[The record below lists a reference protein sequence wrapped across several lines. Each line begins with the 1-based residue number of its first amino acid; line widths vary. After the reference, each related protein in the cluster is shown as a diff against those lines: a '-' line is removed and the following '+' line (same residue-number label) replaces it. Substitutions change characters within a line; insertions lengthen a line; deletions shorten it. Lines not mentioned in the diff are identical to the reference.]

1 MLSASELKTGVVFKD
16 GNTPY
21 KVEKYEHSKTARSGA
36 TIRLRVR
43 SLLDGSVAEKVY
55 SSVDMVQEADI
66 FRKTL
71 QYLYKD
77 SFYVFMDPSTYDQEE
92 LSEEIIGDNK
102 FYLKEGEKYIIMYF
116 EDAPVSVEVP
126 NSMVFEVE
134 YTEPGFK
141 GNTVTN
147 TLKDAKLTNGLEVK
161 VPTFIKIG
169 DKIKVD
175 TRTGEYM
182 SRA

>member
-16 GNTPY
+16 NNTPY

-55 SSVDMVQEADI
+55 SSVDMVADADI
-66 FRKTL
+66 FKKTM

-77 SFYVFMDPSTYDQEE
+77 SFFVFMDPVTYEQVE
-92 LSEEIIGDNK
+92 LSEDIVGDNK

-116 EDAPVSVEVP
+116 EDNPVSIEVP
-126 NSMVFEVE
+126 NSMIFEVE

-147 TLKDAKLTNGLEVK
+147 TLKDAKLVNGMDVK

>member
-77 SFYVFMDPSTYDQEE
+77 SFYVFMDPVTYEQQE
-92 LSEEIIGDNK
+92 LSDEVVGDNK
-102 FYLKEGEKYIIMYF
+102 FYLKDGEKYIVMYF
-116 EDAPVSVEVP
+116 EENPVSVEVP
-126 NSMVFEVE
+126 NSMIFEVE

-147 TLKDAKLTNGLEVK
+147 TLKDAKLVNGMDIK

-169 DKIKVD
+169 DKIKID

>member
-1 MLSASELKTGVVFKD
+1 MLSASELKTGVIFKD
-16 GNTPY
+16 NNIPY

-55 SSVDMVQEADI
+55 SSVDNVQEADI
-66 FRKTL
+66 VKKTL
-71 QYLYKD
+71 QFLYKD
-77 SFYVFMDPSTYDQEE
+77 SFYVFMDPVTYDQEE
-92 LSEEIIGDNK
+92 LSDEVVGDNK
-102 FYLKEGEKYIIMYF
+102 YYLKESERYTIMYF
-116 EDAPVSVEVP
+116 EGNPVSVEVP
-126 NSMVFEVE
+126 NSMVFEVQ

-147 TLKDAKLTNGLEVK
+147 TFKDATLVNGMEVK

-169 DKIKVD
+169 EKIKID